1 MKKLYIHFVTYTGL
15 FALLVLG
22 NASVAQEW
30 NAISSNTAT
39 AAQVE
44 LLTSIGSR
52 STLHVTIP
60 GFSLEQVMVQGREE
74 EIVRLSGAQPLQEPG
89 APDLVSVTAS
99 LLIPATAE
107 MGFTVTSSKFIDYQD
122 ISIAPSL
129 GERMRTTNT
138 SATDYSYGAAY
149 SRNEFFP
156 GNMALLNR
164 PYIVR
169 DYRGQSANIF
179 PFQYNPITHTLRVYY
194 DITISIEQVGNQG
207 ENQMSAK
214 MTSQAADPEF
224 QQVYNKLFLNQPQ
237 TKYAQVSENGRMLII
252 AYGEYIPAMKSF
264 VEWKNTR
271 GIPTEIVDV
280 ASIGDANSIKQYV
293 SDYYYSKGLTYLLLV
308 GDNNQ
313 VPTIT
318 LTNGGSDNSYA
329 YVAGDDHYPD
339 LFVGRFSAENEAQVK
354 TQADRTINYE
364 KYPDAGANW
373 YENATGIG
381 SELGPGDDGEYDF
394 QHTRNMMGDLLKY
407 NYTKASELYDGSQG
421 GADASG
427 NPDARMVVDNI
438 NNGTGLMMYIGH
450 GSSSLWSTTQ
460 FSRNN
465 VADLR
470 NAGKYPFIW
479 SVACGNG
486 DFVNGTC
493 LAEDLLRASY
503 KGQPTGAIAA
513 LMASGEQ
520 SWYPPME
527 AQDEMVDLLVE
538 SKTGNIKRTFGG
550 ISMSGCMKM
559 MDTYGIGANKV
570 TDTWNIFGDPSVMLR
585 TARPTDMVID
595 HSPVIGLGSRVF
607 TVRTTSND
615 VQATLSLDGQILGS
629 AISVNGSATI
639 HLIAPAE
646 GTKMLLC
653 VTGYNK
659 VPYLTE
665 INVIKEPTAIYNS
678 QPANHNRMI
687 SPKTNF
693 SWTPGEGG
701 VAQSYLFSLGTNNPP
716 TNLANGIV
724 ITDTFCIPKVDLA
737 YNTDYFWRVDAV
749 NSYGKAKGIV
759 NTFRTAYRPDE
770 DFETSKFP
778 SSNWTAAGDVNW
790 QIDLKS
796 SYNGSQSSRSGIIS
810 DGRYSSLQYNCNVTS
825 CDFVSFWRKVSSE
838 PGGDKLLFLVDGVVV
853 GSWSGNKDWSCQSYP
868 IDPGQHLLE
877 WRYTKNESVSQGED
891 CAWID
896 DIYLPIHKEVMAFV
910 APNAEICQGYPIS
923 TGGIADNFSSVH
935 WTTSGDGKFSDAGLE
950 SPAYTPGAGDNTS
963 GTVQLS
969 MIVQGNPLCNPL
981 QRNLDLTI
989 LASPQISLPAD
1000 TTLDAAQR
1008 LFLNAEVAGN
1018 NTYLWLP
1025 GGETTPQLSL
1035 DSTGIG
1041 FGTKSLTLQIT
1052 GPNGCMRESTITVN
1066 FANQSELRNSPTELF
1081 TIYPNPAKGQIN
1093 LASIQA
1099 DLHIQRV
1106 SISNAFG
1113 AQVYL
1118 SGPCTLPSSAP
1129 LGIAIDGLPNGF
1141 YVVTVESLEGISTR
1155 KLLING

>member
-394 QHTRNMMGDLLKY
+394 QHIRNMMGDLLKY

-559 MDTYGIGANKV
+559 MD
-570 TDTWNIFGDPSVMLR
+570 
-585 TARPTDMVID
+585 
-595 HSPVIGLGSRVF
+595 
-607 TVRTTSND
+607 
-615 VQATLSLDGQILGS
+615 
-629 AISVNGSATI
+629 
-639 HLIAPAE
+639 
-646 GTKMLLC
+646 
-653 VTGYNK
+653 
-659 VPYLTE
+659 
-665 INVIKEPTAIYNS
+665 
-678 QPANHNRMI
+678 
-687 SPKTNF
+687 
-693 SWTPGEGG
+693 
-701 VAQSYLFSLGTNNPP
+701 
-716 TNLANGIV
+716 
-724 ITDTFCIPKVDLA
+724 
-737 YNTDYFWRVDAV
+737 
-749 NSYGKAKGIV
+749 
-759 NTFRTAYRPDE
+759 
-770 DFETSKFP
+770 
-778 SSNWTAAGDVNW
+778 
-790 QIDLKS
+790 
-796 SYNGSQSSRSGIIS
+796 
-810 DGRYSSLQYNCNVTS
+810 
-825 CDFVSFWRKVSSE
+825 
-838 PGGDKLLFLVDGVVV
+838 
-853 GSWSGNKDWSCQSYP
+853 
-868 IDPGQHLLE
+868 
-877 WRYTKNESVSQGED
+877 
-891 CAWID
+891 
-896 DIYLPIHKEVMAFV
+896 
-910 APNAEICQGYPIS
+910 
-923 TGGIADNFSSVH
+923 
-935 WTTSGDGKFSDAGLE
+935 
-950 SPAYTPGAGDNTS
+950 
-963 GTVQLS
+963 
-969 MIVQGNPLCNPL
+969 
-981 QRNLDLTI
+981 
-989 LASPQISLPAD
+989 
-1000 TTLDAAQR
+1000 
-1008 LFLNAEVAGN
+1008 
-1018 NTYLWLP
+1018 
-1025 GGETTPQLSL
+1025 
-1035 DSTGIG
+1035 
-1041 FGTKSLTLQIT
+1041 
-1052 GPNGCMRESTITVN
+1052 
-1066 FANQSELRNSPTELF
+1066 
-1081 TIYPNPAKGQIN
+1081 
-1093 LASIQA
+1093 
-1099 DLHIQRV
+1099 
-1106 SISNAFG
+1106 
-1113 AQVYL
+1113 
-1118 SGPCTLPSSAP
+1118 
-1129 LGIAIDGLPNGF
+1129 
-1141 YVVTVESLEGISTR
+1141 
-1155 KLLING
+1155 